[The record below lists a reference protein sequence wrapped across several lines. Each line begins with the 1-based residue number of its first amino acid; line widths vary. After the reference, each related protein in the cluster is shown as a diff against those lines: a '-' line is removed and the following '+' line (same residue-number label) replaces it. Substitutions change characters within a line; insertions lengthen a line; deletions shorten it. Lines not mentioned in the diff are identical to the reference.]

1 MRKVAIA
8 RKQQEQAS
16 RSAPNVGPK
25 VTLKRKPNTK
35 DDRPLK
41 KGMGPLIEEQ

>member
-8 RKQQEQAS
+8 RKRQEQAS

-25 VTLKRKPNTK
+25 ATLKRKPNTK
-35 DDRPLK
+35 DDRPSK
-41 KGMGPLIEEQ
+41 KETGH